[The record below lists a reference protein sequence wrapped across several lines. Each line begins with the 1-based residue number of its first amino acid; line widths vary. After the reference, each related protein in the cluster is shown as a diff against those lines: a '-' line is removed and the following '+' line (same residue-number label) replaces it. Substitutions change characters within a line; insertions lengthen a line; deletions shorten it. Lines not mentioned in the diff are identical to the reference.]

1 MPPIFKTLNTGSIA
15 SGAYKELD
23 WTPDRD
29 VIIRAVLLNERSDY
43 SLSNVQVYIS
53 IADVP
58 YTKDFVPGSAVGQ
71 DLEYCWKPNLPVP
84 KGAKV
89 YVKIT
94 NSCAETINVDVV
106 FIYEWVT

>member
-1 MPPIFKTLNTGSIA
+1 MVTYFKSLNTGTIS
-15 SGAYKELD
+15 SGSYAEIS

-29 VIIRAVLLNERSDY
+29 ITIKKMLLIERSDK

-58 YTKDFVPGSAVGQ
+58 YTKDFVPGSAIGC
-71 DLEYCWKPNLPVP
+71 DLEYCWKPNLAVR
-84 KGAKV
+84 KGAKI

-94 NSCAETINVDVV
+94 NSRSDSVNIDVV
-106 FIYEWVT
+106 FEYE